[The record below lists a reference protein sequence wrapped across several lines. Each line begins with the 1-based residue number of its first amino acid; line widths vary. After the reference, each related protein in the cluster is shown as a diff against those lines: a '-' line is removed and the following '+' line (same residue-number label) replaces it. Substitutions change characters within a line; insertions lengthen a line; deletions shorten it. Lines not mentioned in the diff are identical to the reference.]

1 MIDHTDAQLDAL
13 RRQIR
18 ERGKELPSPVE
29 KLARAVLGESGADLS
44 HEECLAALPT
54 YVDAEVAGEPIA
66 QNFPRVKRHLDACE
80 ECSAQY
86 AELLQMT
93 LAEQSGEI
101 PMPLAIPAPDL
112 AFLSPPKLSDFVTEK
127 ARTILRAIS
136 SAPLPDLERIAEI
149 VSEQI
154 EALGGKFVLQ
164 PGLARQLALD
174 SSELSEATVALAVTY
189 AVTQRI
195 IKSLTPEQI
204 DVLFAENRLQA
215 QVENVAIATARE
227 IRVETSLAER
237 LAQEY
242 ARHVC
247 ADPDVLRALVKQY
260 HNE

>member
-1 MIDHTDAQLDAL
+1 MTDHTDAQFDAL
-13 RRQIR
+13 RRQMR

-66 QNFPRVKRHLDACE
+66 QKFPRVKWHLDGCE

-86 AELLQMT
+86 AELLQVALT
-93 LAEQSGEI
+93 EQAGEI
-101 PMPLAIPAPDL
+101 PVPAVMPEPDL
-112 AFLSPPKLSDFVTEK
+112 TFLLDLPGFVRKIATRIL
-127 ARTILRAIS
+127 RTISSIS
-136 SAPLPDLERIAEI
+136 LPDIASIAEVI
-149 VSEQI
+149 FEQI
-154 EALGGKFVLQ
+154 EVLGGKFVLQ

-174 SSELSEATVALAVTY
+174 SGELSEATVTLALTY
-189 AVTQRI
+189 AATQRI
-195 IKSLTPEQI
+195 VKSLTPEQI
-204 DVLFAENRLQA
+204 DVLLAENRLQA
-215 QVENVAIATARE
+215 QVENVALATARE
-227 IRVETSLAER
+227 IRVETSLAKR

-247 ADPDVLRALVKQY
+247 ADPDVLCALVKQY